1 MDAQT
6 LRELQAPIKQRYKDD
21 PAAAL
26 VVGEA
31 EAQLGEDITCT
42 IPGWAGDTK
51 AGLHP
56 AAGGDGR
63 AACSADMLLEALV
76 ACAGVTLSSVATA
89 MGIRVNSGV
98 VKARGTWDARGTLGV
113 SRETPIDLT
122 FDLDIDADE
131 KARAK
136 LVELTERY
144 CVIYQTLKNPPQLGF
159 EIAG

>member
-1 MDAQT
+1 MACKADIRCTGMWRLRRMDAQA

-21 PAAAL
+21 PETAL

-31 EAQLGEDITCT
+31 EARLGEDITCT
-42 IPGWAGDTK
+42 VPGWAGDTK

-89 MGIRVNSGV
+89 MGIKVNSGV
-98 VKARGTWDARGTLGV
+98 VKARGA
-113 SRETPIDLT
+113 
-122 FDLDIDADE
+122 
-131 KARAK
+131 
-136 LVELTERY
+136 
-144 CVIYQTLKNPPQLGF
+144 
-159 EIAG
+159 IA